1 MPPMGRATIHGE
13 PDTVISSYARE
24 EINATALVGDLGL
37 KISDDGQ
44 CKLIASIQINL
55 NIVAE
60 ILGHQK
66 PADMA
71 GGDSLCGGAPRL
83 SVSEP
88 AKCVLWYWWCRS
100 HI

>member
-24 EINATALVGDLGL
+24 EINATALVSDLGL

-44 CKLIASIQINL
+44 CELIASIQINL

-71 GGDSLCGGAPRL
+71 GGYSLVCGAPRL
-83 SVSEP
+83 SESEP
-88 AKCVLWYWWCRS
+88 AKGVLW
-100 HI
+100 

>member
-1 MPPMGRATIHGE
+1 VLRL
-13 PDTVISSYARE
+13 ISSGHFRSRRIAKLLEAMSALTSLAVILQFARE
-24 EINATALVGDLGL
+24 EINATALVGDLSL

-44 CKLIASIQINL
+44 CELIASIQVNL

-71 GGDSLCGGAPRL
+71 GGYSLVWRGASP
-83 SVSEP
+83 
-88 AKCVLWYWWCRS
+88 
-100 HI
+100 

>member
-1 MPPMGRATIHGE
+1 MDSTLSRHRFQGSMMHAPMGRATIHGE

-24 EINATALVGDLGL
+24 EINATALVGDLSL
-37 KISDDGQ
+37 KLSDDGQ
-44 CKLIASIQINL
+44 CELIASIQVNL

-71 GGDSLCGGAPRL
+71 GGYSLVWRGASP
-83 SVSEP
+83 
-88 AKCVLWYWWCRS
+88 
-100 HI
+100 